1 MIVEYRKEKFL
12 NKFDEANKA
21 LKKIEEQIS
30 YALDEMD
37 DTEHALAILNAVTT
51 TLTELDYRITSSFSS
66 EEYRDSLIKSAQQA
80 NKTKTDPYNL
90 KGN

>member
-1 MIVEYRKEKFL
+1 MVVEYRKEKFL
-12 NKFDEANKA
+12 NKVDKANEA
-21 LKKIEEQIS
+21 LQKIQEQID
-30 YALDEMD
+30 YALSQMD

-51 TLTELDYRITSSFSS
+51 ALTELDYRITSSFSS

-80 NKTKTDPYNL
+80 DKTKTDPYNL

>member
-12 NKFDEANKA
+12 NKVDKANEA
-21 LKKIEEQIS
+21 LQKIQEQIS
-30 YALDEMD
+30 YALCEMD

-51 TLTELDYRITSSFSS
+51 SLTELDYRITSSFSS

-80 NKTKTDPYNL
+80 DKTKIDPYNL